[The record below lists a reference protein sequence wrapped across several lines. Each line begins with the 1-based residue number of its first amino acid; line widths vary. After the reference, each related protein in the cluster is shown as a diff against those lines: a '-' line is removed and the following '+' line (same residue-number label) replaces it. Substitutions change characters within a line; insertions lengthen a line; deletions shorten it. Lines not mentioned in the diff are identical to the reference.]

1 LRFVTGLSINKK
13 RVYRLLKENDLLV
26 KASTRLL
33 AKRTSQTRK
42 PRPEQANI
50 WWGIDMTK
58 VMTDAGWAYVVLVLD

>member
-1 LRFVTGLSINKK
+1 
-13 RVYRLLKENDLLV
+13 LKENDLLV

-58 VMTDAGWAYVVLVLD
+58 VMTRARLGIYCSSG